1 MKKKFIFEYKKLNA
15 YFESSMEKSLEIIK
29 RKKFNKIILIS
40 NIGMDLSGKRFVEIA
55 RKILGFDIV
64 VLFFSANLNHLKWI
78 QDFPNVLYTTQNSF
92 FEKYIMNYNEEG
104 LLNLKKEIE
113 QYYNIKLKF
122 TKEFFAFPNFI
133 NEKEYKNIIFEEI
146 SENFKKV
153 MMKNIEYNNFLK
165 MNENGEISIEKDE
178 KIGSESLIW
187 YVTMINSEITFF
199 SNNFYLNIDK
209 SNLIGNK
216 YMIIWKY
223 ENKEDKYL
231 FYFNKKENTLTIKN
245 NKAIIKK
252 NKNKMNQLFKLI
264 EIK

>member
-1 MKKKFIFEYKKLNA
+1 
-15 YFESSMEKSLEIIK
+15 
-29 RKKFNKIILIS
+29 
-40 NIGMDLSGKRFVEIA
+40 
-55 RKILGFDIV
+55 
-64 VLFFSANLNHLKWI
+64 
-78 QDFPNVLYTTQNSF
+78 
-92 FEKYIMNYNEEG
+92 MNYNEEG

-113 QYYNIKLKF
+113 QNYNIKLKF
-122 TKEFFAFPNFI
+122 TKDFFDFPNFI

-187 YVTMINSEITFF
+187 YVTIINSEITFF
-199 SNNFYLNIDK
+199 SNNFYLNMDK
-209 SNLIGNK
+209 SNLIGSK

-252 NKNKMNQLFKLI
+252 SKNKKNQLFKLI
-264 EIK
+264 EIKR